1 METVVQDPASEDLHL
16 LTEWGSPGDH
26 ARQWRAR
33 AISLLAHVVLIAI
46 VMLLPV
52 GVTETSREVERRV
65 TPLIEPLTELT
76 QKAPNKGKINKE
88 FNAAVIEPRPRIQI
102 PAGLPSTTRPQAATP
117 LPPPFPPPGPKTPVP
132 TPPLP
137 EPPKIETKELP
148 NPELPQVAQ
157 VNPPQILPVEKPPEE
172 KPKLTLE
179 TPGAPP
185 PLTGGGGQG
194 RLPIPD
200 TSVSEAVRQVAGGVS
215 TGLVIGDLG
224 MSGPGGL
231 GEGLNLPPSPGV
243 QKSNLELLSDPQ
255 GVDFRPYLTRILT
268 VVRQNW
274 RAVMPEA
281 ARLGRRGRTA
291 IQFAIS
297 RTGVVTK
304 VVYVTRSGT
313 DALDRAA
320 VAGIS
325 MSNPFAPL
333 PTEFKGDRIILQF
346 NFAYNMPQ

>member
-1 METVVQDPASEDLHL
+1 METVVQEQASDDLHL
-16 LTEWGSPGDH
+16 LTEWGYPGDRP
-26 ARQWRAR
+26 RQWRAR
-33 AISLLAHVVLIAI
+33 AYSLVAHAVVITV

-52 GVTETSREVERRV
+52 GVTQAPREVERRV

-88 FNAAVIEPRPRIQI
+88 FNAALIEPRPRIQI
-102 PAGLPSTTRPQAATP
+102 PPSEPSTPHPRAAAAA
-117 LPPPFPPPGPKTPVP
+117 PPPSPPPGPKQPLP
-132 TPPLP
+132 NPPLP

-157 VNPPQILPVEKPPEE
+157 VNPPQIQPVEKPPEE

-179 TPGAPP
+179 TPSAPP
-185 PLTGGGGQG
+185 PPAGGGGVG
-194 RLPIPD
+194 RLPVPD
-200 TSVSEAVRQVAGGVS
+200 TSVSEAIRQVAGGAAG
-215 TGLVIGDLG
+215 GLTVGDLG

-231 GEGLNLPPSPGV
+231 GPGINLPPSPGV

-255 GVDFRPYLTRILT
+255 GVDFRPYLTRILA

-274 RAVMPEA
+274 RAVMPES
-281 ARLGRRGRTA
+281 ARFGRRGRVS

-297 RTGVVTK
+297 RTGAVTK
-304 VVYVTRSGT
+304 VVFVTQSGT
-313 DALDRAA
+313 RALDEAA

-325 MSNPFAPL
+325 ASNPFAPL